1 MNDEELEYN
10 GEESEFVQV
19 EIDKN
24 AVLSDIQLKNINEVV
39 VKPRKKRKSKTN
51 TSDISS
57 MTEDETFE
65 ASPDDVKELYDE
77 LYNFLEK
84 TTDLKLDTGVKDI
97 LPTGIDLVDGILGGG
112 FASGALNVVIG
123 PPGSGKSMFV
133 GQFLGNIQKKYSGD
147 IAIIYL
153 DAEYSMSVARLFNL
167 GVVQPKIRPHV
178 GVTVEKLFQLLESL
192 CTFKDKRKDDRPAI
206 VVWDSIANTM
216 CNKELETDDLNKV
229 MGFKSRLYS
238 FLVPKYVMKLSQ
250 YNVCLLAINQ
260 LRDIISINPYNKPT
274 NDLKYMNQNQ
284 NMPGGKSIKF
294 NTFQLIDLKQKSFDS
309 KLVEKIGYNGIMSS
323 MKCIKNKLYPSN
335 IEVEIIGGLNHG
347 FSNFWS
353 NYKFLMDKKKID
365 TGQWHNLVN
374 YPTKKYRVKEA
385 PITYETDMDFR
396 TAFDEL
402 VKDTIRK
409 EILEPNEL

>member
-1 MNDEELEYN
+1 MSEEELEYS
-10 GEESEFVQV
+10 EESEFTQV
-19 EIDKN
+19 EIDKD
-24 AVLSDIQLKNINEVV
+24 AVLNDIKLKNADEIT
-39 VKPRKKRKSKTN
+39 VKPKKKRKSKVN

-57 MTEDETFE
+57 MSEDEAFE

-84 TTDLKLDTGVKDI
+84 TTDLKLDSGAKDI
-97 LPTGIDLVDGILGGG
+97 IPTGIDLVDAILGGG

-133 GQFLGNIQKKYSGD
+133 GQFLGTAQKKYNGD

-167 GVVQPKIRPHV
+167 GVCQPKIRPHV
-178 GVTVEKLFQLLESL
+178 GVTVEKLFQLLESI
-192 CTFKDKRKDDRPAI
+192 CTFKDKRKEDNPAI
-206 VVWDSIANTM
+206 IVWDSIANTM

-250 YNVCLLAINQ
+250 YNICLLAINQ

-294 NTFQLIDLKQKSFDS
+294 NTFQLIELKQKSFDS
-309 KLVEKIGYNGIMSS
+309 KLVEKIGYNGIMSG

-335 IEVEIIGGLNHG
+335 IDVEIIGGLNRG

-374 YPTKKYRVKEA
+374 YPTKKYRVKDA
-385 PITYETDMDFR
+385 PSTYESDVDFK

-402 VKDTIRK
+402 VKETIRK
-409 EILEPNEL
+409 EIIEPNEI